1 MAKKVIRQILLIY
14 LTTTGIFLTIFFALW
29 YQKLYEELVVLKGYT
44 LRENHRNIVKY
55 LKFSFYSIDIS
66 AKNAQSTALKFAIF
80 DAKKIIFSNIDFD
93 LRKAKIELKGRGICD
108 NKVFSSLL

>member
-1 MAKKVIRQILLIY
+1 M
-14 LTTTGIFLTIFFALW
+14 
-29 YQKLYEELVVLKGYT
+29 VVLKGAT

-66 AKNAQSTALKFAIF
+66 AKNIAQSTALKFAIF

-93 LRKAKIELKGRGICD
+93 LRKAKIELLKVEVFVIIRFFPCSYECRLLFFKIC
-108 NKVFSSLL
+108 

>member
-29 YQKLYEELVVLKGYT
+29 YQKLYEELVVLKGAT

-66 AKNAQSTALKFAIF
+66 AKNIAQSTALKFAIF

-93 LRKAKIELKGRGICD
+93 LRKAKIELKG
-108 NKVFSSLL
+108 

>member
-1 MAKKVIRQILLIY
+1 M
-14 LTTTGIFLTIFFALW
+14 
-29 YQKLYEELVVLKGYT
+29 VVLKGAT

-66 AKNAQSTALKFAIF
+66 AKNIAQSTALKFAIF

-108 NKVFSSLL
+108 NKVFSLLL